1 MWLEVAEQ
9 QVTHTV
15 RWLIRARDGLVSVDD
30 GSPLGSPGHLARF
43 PRRVCLGAGGPS
55 VRALTTWQP
64 ASDARSDR
72 YPSRAVLPTPAS
84 PCSIR
89 ARLSPS
95 RTVARTWS
103 NRRHSPSRSMRRVA
117 LPRKGAW
124 GSDTFQTISLILCQG
139 SVPQWPPGLARR
151 RTHDAAGQRRREL
164 PASCRSRDRQA
175 RRGQA
180 QEPDGP
186 AGAEG
191 PGPLSASLPA
201 RSLRPP
207 LLSTRLTRS
216 LAHGEQLRWQPV
228 VDRRGRG
235 LRSRVCLA
243 RPQPCPPA

>member
-139 SVPQWPPGLARR
+139 SVPQWPRDWLDDGLTTRQASAVENYRRLADRAIGKLGAVKLKNPTARQVQKALARCRHRCRPARCGRLCSAPGLQDRSP
-151 RTHDAAGQRRREL
+151 TGNSSAG
-164 PASCRSRDRQA
+164 SR
-175 RRGQA
+175 
-180 QEPDGP
+180 
-186 AGAEG
+186 
-191 PGPLSASLPA
+191 
-201 RSLRPP
+201 
-207 LLSTRLTRS
+207 
-216 LAHGEQLRWQPV
+216 
-228 VDRRGRG
+228 
-235 LRSRVCLA
+235 
-243 RPQPCPPA
+243 